1 MASLVATPNPAKV
14 GDSIALLGEGFAA
27 STATAVKI
35 DSEGFAAEGTSDA
48 GGLIS
53 NDDINDHADG
63 TRANPANPAT
73 TDAGTTYWTG
83 TVAHADVIAGA
94 KTATPL
100 AVVARV
106 AGTGGNSIA
115 TTEAS
120 TALSW

>member
-35 DSEGFAAEGTSDA
+35 DSEGFAAEVTSDA

-63 TRANPANPAT
+63 TLTNTANPANN
-73 TDAGTTYWTG
+73 D
-83 TVAHADVIAGA
+83 TVTIGSRTNTFNNALNGSANEVFFCG
-94 KTATPL
+94 
-100 AVVARV
+100 
-106 AGTGGNSIA
+106 S
-115 TTEAS
+115 AS
-120 TALSW
+120 A